1 MEPLSDGENFLWFLV
16 GIGLCILTTVI
27 NTSW

>member
-16 GIGLCILTTVI
+16 GIGLYIMVSVMNLT
-27 NTSW
+27 W